1 MVKIRKRRKKIGVPA
16 VSSVFNEKMLF
27 QTAKDLQS
35 GRIPTERVRYSDD
48 VVPGL
53 RYVINQ
59 SGLVTFHCQYE
70 IPDTKFRGMILL
82 GSLNE
87 DAPNHMTIPEARKL
101 AGVVQELA
109 SHGVD
114 VQLGL
119 HSRLIRELKKEGTS
133 WRPK

>member
-1 MVKIRKRRKKIGVPA
+1 MKIRKRRKKVGVPA
-16 VSSVFNEKMLF
+16 VSSVFNDKMLF

-48 VVPGL
+48 VMPGL

-59 SGLVTFHCQYE
+59 SGLVTLHCQYAVG
-70 IPDTKFRGMILL
+70 DFRGMILL

-87 DAPNHMTIPEARKL
+87 DAENHISIAEGRKL

-109 SHGVD
+109 NHGVD
-114 VQLGL
+114 VQDGL
-119 HSRLIRELKKEGTS
+119 HSRLIRELRKDGTS

>member
-1 MVKIRKRRKKIGVPA
+1 MKIRKRRKKIGVPA
-16 VSSVFNEKMLF
+16 VSSVFNDKMLF

-59 SGLVTFHCQYE
+59 SGYISMHAQYE
-70 IPDTKFRGMILL
+70 VSGTKFRGMLLL

-87 DAPNHMTIPEARKL
+87 DAENHMTIAEARKL
-101 AGVVQELA
+101 TGIVQELA
-109 SHGVD
+109 AHGID
-114 VQLGL
+114 VQEGL
-119 HSRLIRELKKEGTS
+119 HSRLIRELRKEGTS

>member
-1 MVKIRKRRKKIGVPA
+1 MVKIRKRRKKVGVPA

-53 RYVINQ
+53 RYVIND
-59 SGLVTFHCQYE
+59 STRITFHVQYDVE
-70 IPDTKFRGMILL
+70 GRRGMLLL

-87 DAPNHMTIPEARKL
+87 DADDHMTIPEARKL
-101 AGVVQELA
+101 AEVVQELA
-109 SHGVD
+109 RHGVD
-114 VQLGL
+114 VQDGL
-119 HSRLIRELKKEGTS
+119 HKRLISELKKQGTS
-133 WRPK
+133 WRASK